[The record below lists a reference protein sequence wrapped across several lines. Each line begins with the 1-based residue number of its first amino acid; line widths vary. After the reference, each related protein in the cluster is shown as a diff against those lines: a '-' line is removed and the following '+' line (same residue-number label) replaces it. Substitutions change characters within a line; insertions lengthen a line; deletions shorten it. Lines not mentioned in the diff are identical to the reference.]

1 MKRSTRNVV
10 IVAACAVALGTAL
23 VVLQH
28 TGGENASSSSVS
40 SSAEIQLISK
50 QSSDVVSMKVT
61 NQKGSY
67 TIVPVTTR
75 NLASAASGS
84 VSSAAPSSSASTATT
99 TYTVEELGGYPV
111 DTSAATSVMQNGFSL
126 SATKS
131 IGTVSDLS
139 TFGLGNPQATVEV
152 KFKDGSTF
160 GYKIGNATATNESAY
175 YMCGDKTDSV
185 YIVNVDAGLLEP
197 VTYFLDKEMI
207 SVKTAAS
214 ASSSDSA
221 SSGDYSFTRIAL
233 SGTAYPGG
241 VVMEMKD
248 GALAIVSPDEY
259 EVDSDSLQTLE
270 TPLTSLTADGAV
282 AYGPDAAA
290 LKKYGLDKPTA
301 VAEYSVNKENHK
313 LVVGAK
319 NGSQYYVM
327 ADDKNVVY
335 SVASDSI
342 SGLATQSPYALRS
355 KLVFLPNIKT
365 VKTMTVTNGSKT
377 TRMDITRKE
386 KASSSSAASSSGSEK
401 DYDYA
406 VTVGGK
412 KLDYENFRGMYENV
426 ISIALYDDK
435 TVKPSGKPAASLEY
449 GYFDKSG
456 GDVIQFYDAGD
467 RRYTIVKNG
476 KIFGTCTQTVL
487 QSALQKVDDFAAGKK
502 VDTMT

>member
-40 SSAEIQLISK
+40 SSTDIQLISK

-67 TIVPVTTR
+67 TIIPVTTR

-84 VSSAAPSSSASTATT
+84 VSSAASSSSASTATT

-139 TFGLGNPQATVEV
+139 TFGLENPQATVEV

-259 EVDSDSLQTLE
+259 EVDSDNLQTLE
-270 TPLTSLTADGAV
+270 TPLTSLTADEAV
-282 AYGPDAAA
+282 AYDPDAAA

-365 VKTMTVTNGSKT
+365 VKTMTVTNG
-377 TRMDITRKE
+377 
-386 KASSSSAASSSGSEK
+386 
-401 DYDYA
+401 
-406 VTVGGK
+406 GK
-412 KLDYENFRGMYENV
+412 KLDYESFRGMYENV